1 MNVEAKLNH
10 ADPQEFL
17 LDYLV
22 ACGVPDTD
30 IDKYLNPDM
39 SCLDNPSEY
48 LDMYDAISELY
59 YAIRYGYK
67 IGILCDSDA
76 DGLLSSA
83 IMYDFIT
90 KHLKYHDVQMFF
102 HAGKEHGLESS
113 SDENIVEQILEAG
126 IGLLIVPDAGS
137 GDIEASI
144 ALRHN
149 GIHMLVLDH
158 HPIDCAG
165 TEAIVVNNTYEES
178 LNQELP
184 GTGVVDKF
192 IKLYH
197 SNFIGGIAPNYDEFV
212 ALAIISDIR
221 RFHTLEN
228 RYYLKNGIDK
238 IPTKQCNPFIQK
250 LCMEFIWKELN
261 PNDIA
266 WGPIPKINAIYRS
279 SNMEAKQQFF
289 ACVIGELDAD
299 IGIEIAKDLHVYQKY
314 IVKQITNEIEPEL
327 DMSHKAIIGYI
338 DPQYKNYSGLI
349 ANTFCSRYNKPT
361 FILRKADDG
370 IYSGSIRSPI
380 PIAEQ
385 INATNIANCRGHE
398 EACGCEI
405 AQENINNL
413 IEFVDTLSLSVEPNI
428 PVTAIVKSS
437 EITVE
442 LCKICEENKQLWG
455 ASLANGIVKP
465 TFYTQIQIKPTD
477 MKICGRFHNSILI
490 DVNGVNFWLFKLK
503 QTAIDELM
511 TNGEILL
518 NCIVSLETNE
528 WNGQI
533 SPKAIVQQYEIQK
546 IEENVICMFE

>member
-1 MNVEAKLNH
+1 MQMNVETKLNH
-10 ADPQEFL
+10 VNPTTFL
-17 LDYLV
+17 KDYLT
-22 ACGVPDTD
+22 ACGVTD
-30 IDKYLNPDM
+30 VDKYLNPDM
-39 SCLDNPSEY
+39 SCLDEPQDYPN
-48 LDMYDAISELY
+48 MYEAVLILRLIIQYNE
-59 YAIRYGYK
+59 K

-90 KHLKYHDVQMFF
+90 KHLGYSNVQMFF
-102 HAGKEHGLESS
+102 HAGKEHGLEGS
-113 SDENIVEQILEAG
+113 SDENMVEQILEAG
-126 IGLLIVPDAGS
+126 VDFMIVPDAGS
-137 GDIEASI
+137 GDMFAPITLE
-144 ALRHN
+144 HE
-149 GIHMLVLDH
+149 GVKVLVLDH
-158 HPIDCAG
+158 HPMDIYG
-165 TEAIVVNNTYEES
+165 RPTILVNNNLNS
-178 LNQELP
+178 KLNQELP

-197 SNFIGGIAPNYDEFV
+197 ETYGIGIAPNYDEFV

-221 RFHTLEN
+221 KFNTLEN
-228 RYYLKNGIDK
+228 RYYLKNGIEK
-238 IPTKQCNPFIQK
+238 IGTELCNPFIKK
-250 LCMEFIWKELN
+250 LCEKFIWKELN
-261 PNDIA
+261 PYDIA
-266 WGPIPKINAIYRS
+266 WGPIPKINAVYRS
-279 SNMEAKQQFF
+279 SDMDAKQKFF
-289 ACVIGELDAD
+289 ACVVGELDAE
-299 IGIEIAKDLHVYQKY
+299 IGLEIAKDLHNYQKQV
-314 IVKQITNEIEPEL
+314 VKQISKELEPNL
-327 DMSHKAIIGYI
+327 DMTHKSIVGFV

-428 PVTAIVKSS
+428 PVTAIVKPS

-465 TFYTQIQIKPTD
+465 TFYTQIQVKPTD

-528 WNGQI
+528 WDRQI

-546 IEENVICMFE
+546 IEKNVVCVFE